1 MHRRQTKQTRPL
13 GDVFGVCGPRYLPG
27 MSMSLERVSEASPW
41 DHLPSAHVYALPPR
55 HPLPSARLTALGA

>member
-27 MSMSLERVSEASPW
+27 MAMSLERVSEASPW
-41 DHLPSAHVYALPPR
+41 DIHHPRTYAPSPHAIRCHPR
-55 HPLPSARLTALGA
+55 R